1 MRLIPL
7 ARGVVLLV
15 QVGNSDAVTLAS
27 FEELTAEMRRAG
39 SLTVFA
45 DARGTKRMSPE
56 IRDAA
61 VKWANENRSSLRTTT
76 VLVGS
81 KLMEMA
87 MSVLAML
94 VGGGLMKTVSELSEF
109 ERRIRQHAPNF
120 SGLPELEAP
129 PHAPS
134 ADAANRTS

>member
-1 MRLIPL
+1 MRIAPL
-7 ARGVVLLV
+7 ARGVVLLT

-45 DARGTKRMSPE
+45 DARWTKRMSPE

-61 VKWANENRSSLRTTT
+61 VKWATEHRSSLRTTT

-81 KLMEMA
+81 KLMDMA
-87 MSVLAML
+87 LSVLAML
-94 VGGGLMKTVSELSEF
+94 IGGGLVKAVSEPTEF
-109 ERRIRQHAPNF
+109 ERRIRVHAPNF
-120 SGLPELEAP
+120 AGLPELEAP
-129 PHAPS
+129 PLAPS
-134 ADAANRTS
+134 PDAANRTP